1 MEDIRTPGN
10 PGQNL
15 ESSRAVHSR
24 PAPHSE
30 GARARI
36 GSDLLASI
44 RAVGEHARRLLV
56 APEDDPGDLGAPL
69 ALASDGTLLVN
80 VDYLPADVLKGEPLW
95 VGVPVRSEHLNE
107 ARAALDA
114 AALDVVG
121 RTVERMTGEA
131 EEPLKACA
139 HAAADEKPEEHNIS
153 ADR

>member
-1 MEDIRTPGN
+1 MEDIRTPGD

-44 RAVGEHARRLLV
+44 RAAGELARRLVV

-80 VDYLPADVLKGEPLW
+80 VDYLPAALLEGRDLW
-95 VGVPVRSEHLNE
+95 VGVPLKGEH
-107 ARAALDA
+107 ATAALA
-114 AALDVVG
+114 VIQQGALEAVG
-121 RTVERMTGEA
+121 RIV
-131 EEPLKACA
+131 
-139 HAAADEKPEEHNIS
+139 DEY
-153 ADR
+153 DDGD